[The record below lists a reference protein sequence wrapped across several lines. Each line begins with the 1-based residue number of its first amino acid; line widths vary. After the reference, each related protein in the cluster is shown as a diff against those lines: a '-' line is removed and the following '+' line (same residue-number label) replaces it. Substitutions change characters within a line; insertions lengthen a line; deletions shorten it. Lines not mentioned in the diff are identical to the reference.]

1 MCSLAMTVSIDY
13 SLIMNKF
20 LHLLSSDLE
29 EKLKSLGVEG
39 FLDYLGDMRLQQKK
53 SRMENLL
60 RIANPDEAL
69 YREIMLALGY
79 KNNKVQFLELAMI
92 LPYSEIS
99 KFNDPDTIEKALLYR
114 AGLDKSRNG
123 LPEDFDFS
131 LKMNKSV
138 WRYKGVRPYNRPD
151 KRIKGV
157 SKFLYK
163 SCKDGLCR
171 MFEMAIEKSFTKN
184 TDQKSVRKFCT
195 ELTRLFTDIRKG
207 AIGKSRAYEIIFNII
222 FPFFITYFE
231 QKKKKQFLEFLYRV
245 FVVHPSLQDNSVTKY
260 MKLQFFGQNKDATSK
275 ITNNVVRYFGLIQLH
290 NSILEDHS

>member
-1 MCSLAMTVSIDY
+1 MT
-13 SLIMNKF
+13 MNKIS
-20 LHLLSSDLE
+20 HLLSSDLKK
-29 EKLKSLGVEG
+29 KLESLGVEG

-53 SRMENLL
+53 VRMENLL
-60 RIANPDEAL
+60 EIANPDEAL
-69 YREIMLALGY
+69 YREIMLAMGY

-99 KFNDPDTIEKALLYR
+99 KLTDPDTIEKALLYR
-114 AGLDKSRNG
+114 AGFDKSRNG
-123 LPEDFDFS
+123 LPQDFDFS

-138 WRYKGVRPYNRPD
+138 WRYKGVRPHNRPE

-171 MFEMAIEKSFTKN
+171 MFEIAIEKGFTKN

-195 ELTRLFTDIRKG
+195 ELARLFTNIRKG
-207 AIGKSRAYEIIFNII
+207 AIGKSRAYEIVFNII
-222 FPFFITYFE
+222 FPFFMAYFK
-231 QKKKKQFLEFLYRV
+231 QKEKKELLEYLYAILAA
-245 FVVHPSLQDNSVTKY
+245 HPPLQDNSVTKY
-260 MKLQFFGQNKDATSK
+260 MKLQLFGQNKDAASK
-275 ITNNVVRYFGLIQLH
+275 VINNVVRYFGLIQLH

>member
-1 MCSLAMTVSIDY
+1 MTVLIDY
-13 SLIMNKF
+13 SLIMNKIS
-20 LHLLSSDLE
+20 HLLSSDLKKKLE
-29 EKLKSLGVEG
+29 SMEVEKV
-39 FLDYLGDMRLQQKK
+39 LDYLGNMRLQQKK

-60 RIANPDEAL
+60 KIANPDEAL
-69 YREIMLALGY
+69 YREIMLAMGY

-99 KFNDPDTIEKALLYR
+99 KLKDPDIIEKTLLYK
-114 AGLDKSRNG
+114 AGFTKSRNV

-138 WRYKGVRPYNRPD
+138 WRYKGVRPHNRPE
-151 KRIKGV
+151 KRIKDV

-171 MFEMAIEKSFTKN
+171 MFEIAIEKGFTKN

-207 AIGKSRAYEIIFNII
+207 AIGKSRAYEIVFNII
-222 FPFFITYFE
+222 FPFFIAHFE
-231 QKKKKQFLEFLYRV
+231 KNELKQFSEFLCRI

-260 MKLQFFGQNKDATSK
+260 MKLQLFGQNKDAASK
-275 ITNNVVRYFGLIQLH
+275 VINNVVRYFGLIQLH